1 MYTKPTMRVDLP
13 DVAAA
18 IVLFEG
24 TMKGVPQLMGRLE
37 TMLKSAPFKV
47 LNKRCCPARK
57 FAIGPFNTLLTT
69 EEQEE
74 VRGGGGG
81 VVRHVAPQS
90 WGYVQM
96 IMHVQH
102 R

>member
-1 MYTKPTMRVDLP
+1 VYTKPAMHVNLP

-24 TMKGVPQLMGRLE
+24 ALKGAPQLMGRLE

-57 FAIGPFNTLLTT
+57 FAVGPLCTLLTMD
-69 EEQEE
+69 EQEE
-74 VRGGGGG
+74 VKGW
-81 VVRHVAPQS
+81 
-90 WGYVQM
+90 WGWWGWW
-96 IMHVQH
+96 
-102 R
+102 